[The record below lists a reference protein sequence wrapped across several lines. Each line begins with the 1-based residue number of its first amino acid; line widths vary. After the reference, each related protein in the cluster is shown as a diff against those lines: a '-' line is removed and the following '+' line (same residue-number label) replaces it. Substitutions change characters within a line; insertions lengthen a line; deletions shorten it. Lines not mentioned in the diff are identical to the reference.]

1 MPSPLSTN
9 RASARGIRTSR
20 ANPCRFA
27 LAPIL
32 VLLIGAG
39 ISFWKVNERWQQLLQ
54 AQRSR
59 HSSQAFLSQAE
70 EALAAEKEQIQAYKE
85 ELEKL
90 QSEAERKRKE
100 VGSSQHEIDRYK
112 DDCSRRR
119 HELKE
124 QYDREID
131 DVTWEARSQAFQR
144 MQTLKEMEER
154 SSEQRNASLFN
165 LRQDYKQ
172 SKSALD
178 RVESK
183 LAHVEMDRVLFRM
196 LGNTSESYVKAY
208 YDRLRRGQY
217 SDTFTVTL
225 DYLSK
230 MQAMAYM
237 HAGLWY
243 VDSEG
248 ERVSLGSVPAGL
260 MDVLPKADYLGVH
273 YPRGGLWRSCAVV
286 GNSGL
291 LLKYRQGRAID
302 AHDAVF
308 RFNDAPTKGF
318 EDHVG
323 RRTTLRIVED
333 AYHMAARAQPSKQ
346 TVLQIIKSQEVL
358 HQFMDYKLQPS
369 SMNLYMMAP
378 DLELHVSR
386 YTLRA
391 TPVEFIGVALA
402 MQKCRRVTVYGIA
415 NNYRGNVQFRY
426 FSKDNPGGVMRS
438 AVGSHHDPDAN
449 TMGLFS
455 ELSQRSGGSVQL
467 SVPCVSMY
475 HCFNHCRNCTQTFL
489 SPGGACECDR
499 PLPVPKPGY
508 CTDAPPRGTLAN
520 CFRKCPGGERKCP
533 GGSAQGNCDQ
543 LRVPIDTTELE
554 CGDE

>member
-59 HSSQAFLSQAE
+59 HSS
-70 EALAAEKEQIQAYKE
+70 QAYKE

-208 YDRLRRGQY
+208 YDRLR
-217 SDTFTVTL
+217 
-225 DYLSK
+225 
-230 MQAMAYM
+230 
-237 HAGLWY
+237 
-243 VDSEG
+243 
-248 ERVSLGSVPAGL
+248 
-260 MDVLPKADYLGVH
+260 
-273 YPRGGLWRSCAVV
+273 
-286 GNSGL
+286 
-291 LLKYRQGRAID
+291 
-302 AHDAVF
+302 
-308 RFNDAPTKGF
+308 
-318 EDHVG
+318 
-323 RRTTLRIVED
+323 
-333 AYHMAARAQPSKQ
+333 
-346 TVLQIIKSQEVL
+346 
-358 HQFMDYKLQPS
+358 
-369 SMNLYMMAP
+369 
-378 DLELHVSR
+378 
-386 YTLRA
+386 
-391 TPVEFIGVALA
+391 
-402 MQKCRRVTVYGIA
+402 
-415 NNYRGNVQFRY
+415 
-426 FSKDNPGGVMRS
+426 
-438 AVGSHHDPDAN
+438 
-449 TMGLFS
+449 
-455 ELSQRSGGSVQL
+455 
-467 SVPCVSMY
+467 
-475 HCFNHCRNCTQTFL
+475 
-489 SPGGACECDR
+489 
-499 PLPVPKPGY
+499 
-508 CTDAPPRGTLAN
+508 
-520 CFRKCPGGERKCP
+520 
-533 GGSAQGNCDQ
+533 
-543 LRVPIDTTELE
+543 
-554 CGDE
+554 

>member
-1 MPSPLSTN
+1 M
-9 RASARGIRTSR
+9 
-20 ANPCRFA
+20 
-27 LAPIL
+27 
-32 VLLIGAG
+32 
-39 ISFWKVNERWQQLLQ
+39 LLQ
-54 AQRSR
+54 
-59 HSSQAFLSQAE
+59 
-70 EALAAEKEQIQAYKE
+70 
-85 ELEKL
+85 
-90 QSEAERKRKE
+90 
-100 VGSSQHEIDRYK
+100 
-112 DDCSRRR
+112 
-119 HELKE
+119 
-124 QYDREID
+124 
-131 DVTWEARSQAFQR
+131 
-144 MQTLKEMEER
+144 
-154 SSEQRNASLFN
+154 
-165 LRQDYKQ
+165 
-172 SKSALD
+172 
-178 RVESK
+178 
-183 LAHVEMDRVLFRM
+183 
-196 LGNTSESYVKAY
+196 
-208 YDRLRRGQY
+208 
-217 SDTFTVTL
+217 
-225 DYLSK
+225 
-230 MQAMAYM
+230 
-237 HAGLWY
+237 
-243 VDSEG
+243 
-248 ERVSLGSVPAGL
+248 
-260 MDVLPKADYLGVH
+260 
-273 YPRGGLWRSCAVV
+273 
-286 GNSGL
+286 
-291 LLKYRQGRAID
+291 YRQGRAID

-455 ELSQRSGGSVQL
+455 ELSQR
-467 SVPCVSMY
+467 
-475 HCFNHCRNCTQTFL
+475 R
-489 SPGGACECDR
+489 
-499 PLPVPKPGY
+499 
-508 CTDAPPRGTLAN
+508 TLAN